1 MYKNKP
7 IMGILNVTPDSFS
20 DGGDFSRIDHAVS
33 HAKEMIDCGVDIIDI
48 GGQSTRPGYV
58 EISSSEEMKRVV
70 PVIKEIRT
78 FSHIPISID
87 TYFPDVAK
95 AAIEAGADIVND
107 VKGMDMPGMAEVVAK
122 AHVPIIIMHSR
133 QRDESLSIFDDLQ
146 VFYEEKI
153 KLCQQHGI
161 SDELICFDAGI
172 GFHKSMEDNELILAY
187 PEKCRFENYPLL
199 YGVSR
204 TRTIAHLTNEKQP
217 KERDFGSITAS
228 LFALNQGVE
237 IVRVH
242 NVKGMKDALNVWDT
256 LQSIRKSDKSIQ

>member
-20 DGGDFSRIDHAVS
+20 DGGDFTDVITAVK
-33 HAKEMIDCGVDIIDI
+33 HAKEMIEEGVDIIDI

-58 EISSSEEMKRVV
+58 EIPSSEEIKRVV
-70 PVIKEIRT
+70 PVIKEIRS
-78 FSHIPISID
+78 FSDIPISID

-107 VKGMDMPGMAEVVAK
+107 VKGMDVEGMAEFIAQK
-122 AHVPIIIMHSR
+122 QIPIIIMHSR
-133 QRDESLSIFDDLQ
+133 ARKEELSIFEDLQ
-146 VFYEEKI
+146 QFYQEKI
-153 KLCQQHGI
+153 ELCESLGI
-161 SDELICFDAGI
+161 SKELICFDPGI

-204 TRTIAHLTNEKQP
+204 KRTIAHLINEDKP
-217 KERDFGSITAS
+217 KERDFGSVAAS
-228 LFALNQGVE
+228 LYAYDKGVE

-242 NVKGMKDALNVWDT
+242 NVKGMKDTLSVWES
-256 LQSIRKSDKSIQ
+256 LQNKKQV